1 LPINALQIA
10 VNSVLTGS
18 VYALIAIGL
27 TLVYRILKFANFSH
41 AEMIAT
47 GAYLG
52 LAINTHISDNILVSV
67 AGGFLFAGLLGV
79 ASEFLVFRPLR
90 RRGAERISL
99 MVASIGLGLVIRH
112 SIQHVW
118 GSRFFNDTATTEI
131 YTIRIGDA
139 HATLTSLHV
148 VMILASILTVS
159 LVHIFLT
166 RTKLGKAMRATSDNP
181 SLAMACGINVD
192 RVVIWVWFLGAGLA
206 GIGGV
211 LRGADTRLIPLV
223 GWEVLLPA
231 FAVVILGGVGNLYGT
246 IIAAYILGLAENV
259 GVLALSG
266 LSLSTGY
273 RSAIAFV
280 VLIVVLLV
288 KPTGLM
294 GSEKE

>member
-1 LPINALQIA
+1 MQVLF
-10 VNSVLTGS
+10 NSVLTGS
-18 VYALIAIGL
+18 IYSLIAIGL

-47 GAYLG
+47 GAYVG
-52 LAINTHISDNILVSV
+52 LALNGLVSRNILVSI
-67 AGGFLFAGLLGV
+67 AGGFLLAGLLGIGL
-79 ASEFLVFRPLR
+79 EFLVFRPLR
-90 RRGAERISL
+90 NRGAERIAL
-99 MVASIGLGLVIRH
+99 MVASIGAGLVIRH
-112 SIQHVW
+112 CIQQIW
-118 GSRFFNDTATTEI
+118 GSKARWYTLDTKI
-131 YTIRIGDA
+131 YTLKLAGAR
-139 HATLTSLHV
+139 ATLTSLHV
-148 VMILASILTVS
+148 VMIVASVLLIS
-159 LVHIFLT
+159 LVHIFLR

-181 SLAMACGINVD
+181 QLASACGIDTD
-192 RVVIWVWFLGAGLA
+192 RIIVLVWFLGAGLA

-211 LRGADTRLIPLV
+211 FRGADTRLIPQI

-246 IIAAYILGLAENV
+246 MLAAYILGLAENM
-259 GVLALSG
+259 GVIALSS